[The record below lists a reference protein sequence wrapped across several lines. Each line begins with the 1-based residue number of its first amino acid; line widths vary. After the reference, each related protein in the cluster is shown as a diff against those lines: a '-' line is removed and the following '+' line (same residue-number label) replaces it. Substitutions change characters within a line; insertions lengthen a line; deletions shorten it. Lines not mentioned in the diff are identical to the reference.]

1 MNHADV
7 IIDTRERRSK
17 VPKLLEKDLKVD
29 YATLLFGDYV
39 LHDEIVIER
48 KSYEDFCHSIKD
60 GRVFRQASDLK
71 NNYDNPLIV
80 IEGGPDYGK
89 RKVWRPQLPRKTV
102 VSAMLACSVDLGV
115 PILPTLSAADTARL
129 IKQAVAR
136 KDRESRPIKTFTGK
150 KGKTLR
156 EQRQAILES
165 FPGVGPK
172 LAKDINEKEFS
183 LLEIFKGIAH
193 CDIQGL
199 GPKKIKQI
207 QEVLNSVK
215 I

>member
-1 MNHADV
+1 
-7 IIDTRERRSK
+7 
-17 VPKLLEKDLKVD
+17 
-29 YATLLFGDYV
+29 
-39 LHDEIVIER
+39 
-48 KSYEDFCHSIKD
+48 
-60 GRVFRQASDLK
+60 
-71 NNYDNPLIV
+71 
-80 IEGGPDYGK
+80 
-89 RKVWRPQLPRKTV
+89 
-102 VSAMLACSVDLGV
+102 MLACSVDLGV

-150 KGKTLR
+150 KGKTLK

-207 QEVLNSVK
+207 QGVLNNVK